1 MANALPITK
10 GGGVTVAQIHAEHV
24 QLRFVVFQDYTP
36 QLLPINLLLPFA
48 EMAIHGFIMQHP
60 PCEEG

>member
-10 GGGVTVAQIHAEHV
+10 GGGVTAAQIHAEHV
-24 QLRFVVFQDYTP
+24 QVRFVMFQDYTP
-36 QLLPINLLLPFA
+36 QLLPINLLLPLE

-60 PCEEG
+60 PCGEG

>member
-10 GGGVTVAQIHAEHV
+10 GGGVTAAQIHAEHV
-24 QLRFVVFQDYTP
+24 QLRFVMFQDYTP

-48 EMAIHGFIMQHP
+48 EIAIHGFIMQHP